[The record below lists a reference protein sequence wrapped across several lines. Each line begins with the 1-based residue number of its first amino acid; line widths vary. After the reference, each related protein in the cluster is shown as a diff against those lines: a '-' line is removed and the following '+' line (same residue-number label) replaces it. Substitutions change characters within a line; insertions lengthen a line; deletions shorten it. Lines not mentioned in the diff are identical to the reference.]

1 MALTLSLRSDTI
13 GGLLLLG
20 SAAWGGTA
28 AIDLFVEALMGS
40 LQGMLSFILGGT
52 PRMCMAVAVCFR
64 VWHVC
69 RCVTV
74 AWRGRAL
81 ILRLA
86 FRMGL

>member
-1 MALTLSLRSDTI
+1 MALALCLRSDTI

-28 AIDLFVEALMGS
+28 AIDLFVEVLMGS

-52 PRMCMAVAVCFR
+52 PRMCMAVAVCFW
-64 VWHVC
+64 VWLVC

-74 AWRGRAL
+74 AWRGRAFCV
-81 ILRLA
+81 RLA
-86 FRMGL
+86 FRLGP